1 VSPSPRMHVLTTAP
15 SPPQQQLK
23 CLPASLSQHACA
35 HHGALASPQVR
46 EEDPEEAARR
56 EAAAARLH
64 ELEALVEEQ
73 RTALEQ
79 GAAGQRA
86 LELHISELEARL
98 RQVSDQL
105 EAF

>member
-1 VSPSPRMHVLTTAP
+1 MTRRSLWKRCGRRIPVSIS
-15 SPPQQQLK
+15 K
-23 CLPASLSQHACA
+23 HACA

-56 EAAAARLH
+56 EAAAARLR

-73 RTALEQ
+73 RAALEQ

-86 LELHISELEARL
+86 LELHISELETRL
-98 RQVSDQL
+98 RQVSDEL
-105 EAF
+105 EAA